1 MFSRQSVRNSNFLT
15 SSCFVTK
22 LPDQTNYNL
31 VGVKGF
37 FYIDL
42 TYAYDKIQVFTHK
55 NLGICLDQ
63 IILLKIVR
71 MYFAEVGQE
80 DQFN

>member
-1 MFSRQSVRNSNFLT
+1 MIKSRYLHT
-15 SSCFVTK
+15 
-22 LPDQTNYNL
+22 
-31 VGVKGF
+31 
-37 FYIDL
+37 
-42 TYAYDKIQVFTHK
+42 K

>member
-1 MFSRQSVRNSNFLT
+1 MIKSRYLHTQ
-15 SSCFVTK
+15 
-22 LPDQTNYNL
+22 
-31 VGVKGF
+31 
-37 FYIDL
+37 
-42 TYAYDKIQVFTHK
+42 